1 MRDRPR
7 PASNP
12 SSTATPTGA
21 SPGAACVTQVSTI
34 RISSC
39 PSGVPS
45 LSLSLSTSSELN
57 PIPAPRFS
65 ASPNPASTYQNTR
78 YRNLN
83 PSPKARSFLLSEAP
97 TLVIYNAPPIIKHLD
112 LGESEREHGQVILWH
127 ADLDDAEGESA
138 NRIGYCNGTMHV
150 TRSVDGHGDD
160 REHRMTTIELDWE
173 GNDDSLLVAG
183 SHPYRHGEIETDTP
197 IVRAIIGGTGK
208 YMAAR
213 GQMVSHRLESGWYR
227 HEIWIVQ

>member
-1 MRDRPR
+1 MK
-7 PASNP
+7 
-12 SSTATPTGA
+12 TEATWKRLNALFAISIVLITSGGCGHRLMNQ
-21 SPGAACVTQVSTI
+21 SLAA
-34 RISSC
+34 
-39 PSGVPS
+39 
-45 LSLSLSTSSELN
+45 E
-57 PIPAPRFS
+57 
-65 ASPNPASTYQNTR
+65 
-78 YRNLN
+78 
-83 PSPKARSFLLSEAP
+83 SEAP

-150 TRSVDGHGDD
+150 TRSVDGHGDG

-227 HEIWIVQ
+227 HEIGIVQ

>member
-1 MRDRPR
+1 MSQAKAPGACATRRLRDARRAGTLGHRRELEPRRRVRDMPR

-12 SSTATPTGA
+12 ISTATPTGA

-45 LSLSLSTSSELN
+45 LPLSTSSELN

-65 ASPNPASTYQNTR
+65 SSPNPASTYQNTR

-127 ADLDDAEGESA
+127 ADLDEAEGESA
-138 NRIGYCNGTMHV
+138 NRIG
-150 TRSVDGHGDD
+150 
-160 REHRMTTIELDWE
+160 
-173 GNDDSLLVAG
+173 
-183 SHPYRHGEIETDTP
+183 
-197 IVRAIIGGTGK
+197 
-208 YMAAR
+208 
-213 GQMVSHRLESGWYR
+213 
-227 HEIWIVQ
+227 